1 MRYVRTRTVW
11 SLTIP
16 ALILGETFG
25 HAFVVRIFDP
35 NGERHALLARAAE
48 DYLTYLY
55 AAIAICFTLALAAL
69 VRRAFAS
76 FHGRTARSLPSWQL
90 AGIPPVAFIAQEH
103 LESFF
108 HNGELNWLTF
118 AEPTVLLGAIMQLP
132 CGLLALWLVRTLIR
146 AADALGH
153 ALSHC
158 RDRAQARLPARARDL
173 PRPPGRP
180 APAAGAHARA
190 RGARASFVRL
200 MGRPRLRGCRTGVEG
215 KDTCNHKRHR
225 TPDETT
231 STLWRQLWPSGFT
244 CQTARRG

>member
-35 NGERHALLARAAE
+35 NGDRHALLARTAE

-90 AGIPPVAFIAQEH
+90 AGIPAVAFIAQEH
-103 LESFF
+103 LESFL

-118 AEPTVLLGAIMQLP
+118 AEPTVLLGAVMQLP

-146 AADALGH
+146 AADGLGH

-158 RDRAQARLPARARDL
+158 RNER
-173 PRPPGRP
+173 
-180 APAAGAHARA
+180 
-190 RGARASFVRL
+190 
-200 MGRPRLRGCRTGVEG
+200 RLRNQPELVICHG
-215 KDTCNHKRHR
+215 
-225 TPDETT
+225 
-231 STLWRQLWPSGFT
+231 RQDDPLRLLALTRGLAERAPPSF
-244 CQTARRG
+244 A